1 MDCLWDILL
10 ITYLKRQEVVAF
22 GWCVKRLRLK
32 YHELIIWT
40 ALKRGETESFLHLST
55 SVPACCVGVPAG
67 STSLGGGASVWARP
81 PLLCWVIHLSWRWLT
96 DRLTDWLTDRLRLH
110 AWPQPAHIHSTPLRS
125 AAPPQSIHTNAAA
138 EPLPSRL
145 SPHRLPPSLS
155 LAAHS
160 IIHIHTAFRMNGSES
175 GQSS

>member
-40 ALKRGETESFLHLST
+40 ALKRGETESFLYLST

-96 DRLTDWLTDRLRLH
+96 DRLTDWLTGWDYMHDHSLH
-110 AWPQPAHIHSTPLRS
+110 IYTPLHSVQQLRHS
-125 AAPPQSIHTNAAA
+125 PSIPMLPQSHYPADSPRTASL
-138 EPLPSRL
+138 PLSL
-145 SPHRLPPSLS
+145 SPL
-155 LAAHS
+155 
-160 IIHIHTAFRMNGSES
+160 T
-175 GQSS
+175 Q